1 MANNRDSECSPY
13 LKALINAFNAYR
25 EEMGISEKKALA
37 KFMGELGYQESGP
50 KRKMNLKL
58 SLTTGLYTKIKTEE
72 NILKETYSKE
82 EHSIKKAQSIAQY
95 IIIEV
100 LLSFDCRNEMGKRMH
115 EKNICTFLGYCPRT
129 IENYRKVYRQFL
141 IQDKESSEYAD
152 FNKLRA
158 KLEIQTYK

>member
-1 MANNRDSECSPY
+1 M
-13 LKALINAFNAYR
+13 
-25 EEMGISEKKALA
+25 SEKKALA

-58 SLTTGLYTKIKTEE
+58 ILTTEPYNILKDEE
-72 NILKETYSKE
+72 NRLKETYSRQMSNLKT
-82 EHSIKKAQSIAQY
+82 AQSLAQY
-95 IIIEV
+95 IIVEV
-100 LLSFDCRNEMGKRMH
+100 LLSFDCRKDNGKRIY

-129 IENYRKVYRQFL
+129 IENYRKVHRQFL

>member
-1 MANNRDSECSPY
+1 M
-13 LKALINAFNAYR
+13 
-25 EEMGISEKKALA
+25 SEKKALA

-58 SLTTGLYTKIKTEE
+58 ILTTELYNILKDEE
-72 NILKETYSKE
+72 NRLKETYSRQMSNLKT
-82 EHSIKKAQSIAQY
+82 AQSLAQY
-95 IIIEV
+95 IIVEV
-100 LLSFDCRNEMGKRMH
+100 LLSFDCRKDNGKRIY

-129 IENYRKVYRQFL
+129 IENYRKVHRQFL

>member
-1 MANNRDSECSPY
+1 M
-13 LKALINAFNAYR
+13 
-25 EEMGISEKKALA
+25 SEKKALA

-58 SLTTGLYTKIKTEE
+58 ILTTELYNILKDEE
-72 NILKETYSKE
+72 NRLKETYSRQMSNLKT
-82 EHSIKKAQSIAQY
+82 AQSLAQY
-95 IIIEV
+95 IIVEV
-100 LLSFDCRNEMGKRMH
+100 LLSFDCRKDNGKRIY

-129 IENYRKVYRQFL
+129 IENYRKVHRQFL

-158 KLEIQTYK
+158 KLEIQTYT